1 MKFNVN
7 FNNHLNK
14 DVIHLESHEIN
25 KKFVNDLINIFE
37 TKITLIDIKSNKSI
51 KVSVNQIESI
61 ESFSHLSKVNLVD
74 NSLFYIK
81 GRIKEFSYFTQ
92 YKIVKINN
100 SQLFNL
106 SHINQISSDKA
117 SRLLIISNSNKKY
130 IVSRYYSR
138 EIKEMLL

>member
-14 DVIHLESHEIN
+14 DVIHLESHESN
-25 KKFVNDLINIFE
+25 KNLVNNLINFFE
-37 TKITLIDIKSNKSI
+37 AKITLIDIKTNKSI

-61 ESFSHLSKVNLVD
+61 ESFTHLSKVNLVD
-74 NSLFYIK
+74 DSLFYIK
-81 GRIKEFSYFTQ
+81 GRIKEFSDFTQ

-106 SHINQISSDKA
+106 RHINQFSSDKA
-117 SRLLIISNSNKKY
+117 SRLLIISNSNKEY
-130 IVSRYYSR
+130 IVRRYYS
-138 EIKEMLL
+138 

>member
-7 FNNHLNK
+7 FNNHFNK
-14 DVIHLESHEIN
+14 DVIHLESHESN
-25 KKFVNDLINIFE
+25 KNLVNNLINFFE
-37 TKITLIDIKSNKSI
+37 AKITLIDIKTNKSI

-61 ESFSHLSKVNLVD
+61 ESFTHLSKVNLVD
-74 NSLFYIK
+74 DSLFYIK
-81 GRIKEFSYFTQ
+81 GRIKEFSDFTQ

-106 SHINQISSDKA
+106 SHINQFSSDKA
-117 SRLLIISNSNKKY
+117 SRLLIISNSNKEY

>member
-7 FNNHLNK
+7 FNNHLSK
-14 DVIHLESHEIN
+14 DVIHLESHESN
-25 KKFVNDLINIFE
+25 KNLVNNLINFFE
-37 TKITLIDIKSNKSI
+37 AKITLIDIKTNKSI

-61 ESFSHLSKVNLVD
+61 ESFTHLSKVNLVD
-74 NSLFYIK
+74 DSLFYIK
-81 GRIKEFSYFTQ
+81 GRIKEFSDFTQ

-106 SHINQISSDKA
+106 SHINQFSSDKA
-117 SRLLIISNSNKKY
+117 SRLLIISNSNKEY

>member
-7 FNNHLNK
+7 FNNHFNK

-25 KKFVNDLINIFE
+25 KEFVHDLINFFE

-51 KVSVNQIESI
+51 KVSVNHIESI
-61 ESFSHLSKVNLVD
+61 ESFTHLSKVILVD

-81 GRIKEFSYFTQ
+81 GRIKELKYLTK

-100 SQLFNL
+100 TQMFNL
-106 SHINQISSDKA
+106 RHINQFSSDKS
-117 SRLLIISNSNKKY
+117 SRLLIQSNSNKKY
-130 IVSRYYSR
+130 IVSRYYSK

>member
-25 KKFVNDLINIFE
+25 KKLVNDLINIFE
-37 TKITLIDIKSNKSI
+37 TKITLTDIKTNKSI

-61 ESFSHLSKVNLVD
+61 ESFTHLSKVILVD

-81 GRIKEFSYFTQ
+81 GRIKELKYLTK

-100 SQLFNL
+100 TQMFNL
-106 SHINQISSDKA
+106 RHLNQFSLDKA
-117 SRLLIISNSNKKY
+117 SRLLIQSNSNKKY
-130 IVSRYYSR
+130 IVSRYYSK

>member
-14 DVIHLESHEIN
+14 DVIHLESHESN
-25 KKFVNDLINIFE
+25 KDLVNNLINFFE
-37 TKITLIDIKSNKSI
+37 AKITLIDIKTNKSI

-61 ESFSHLSKVNLVD
+61 ESFTHLSKVNLVD
-74 NSLFYIK
+74 DSLFYIK
-81 GRIKEFSYFTQ
+81 GRIKEFSDFTQ

-106 SHINQISSDKA
+106 IHINQFSSDKA
-117 SRLLIISNSNKKY
+117 SRLLIISNSNKEY

>member
-1 MKFNVN
+1 MKFNEN

-14 DVIHLESHEIN
+14 DVIHLESHESN
-25 KKFVNDLINIFE
+25 KNLVNNLINFFE
-37 TKITLIDIKSNKSI
+37 AKITLIDIKTNKSI

-61 ESFSHLSKVNLVD
+61 ESFTHLSKVNLVD
-74 NSLFYIK
+74 DSLFYIK
-81 GRIKEFSYFTQ
+81 GRIKEFSDFTQ

-106 SHINQISSDKA
+106 RHINQFSSDKA
-117 SRLLIISNSNKKY
+117 SRLLIISNSNKEY

>member
-14 DVIHLESHEIN
+14 DVIHLESHESN
-25 KKFVNDLINIFE
+25 KNLVNNLINFFE
-37 TKITLIDIKSNKSI
+37 AKITLIDIKTNKSI

-61 ESFSHLSKVNLVD
+61 ESFTHLSKVNLVD
-74 NSLFYIK
+74 DSLFYIK
-81 GRIKEFSYFTQ
+81 GRIKEFSDFTQ

-106 SHINQISSDKA
+106 RHINQFSSDKA
-117 SRLLIISNSNKKY
+117 SRLLIISNSNKEY